1 MSSENKIHHVK
12 VSDKKNETKQTN
24 KQKTTN
30 QPNEQQQKTT
40 TTTTTKKNNT
50 RKGQLSIEYFAV
62 NTIQSPSESEVF
74 PLCLKL
80 VVWLSLLKM
89 TFLWET
95 HRKRLEG
102 EAFLA
107 MYHAVQMIWSN
118 MELL

>member
-1 MSSENKIHHVK
+1 MKQN
-12 VSDKKNETKQTN
+12 KQTN
-24 KQKTTN
+24 KKQPTN
-30 QPNEQQQKTT
+30 QTNNNKKQQQQQQK
-40 TTTTTKKNNT
+40 KKNNT